1 MTLIKFEP
9 NNEKLIEMIK
19 SSNNFKTFKE
29 TFNILTSLLWSMTY
43 YSMHVDLKSIN
54 YTEIMNDTIEVFN
67 KLLEK
72 MKNFDKI
79 QLEIINLHKIIHFNL
94 YLQLNSK
101 KYNIS
106 NKLNMDFLKKIT
118 FYYPPSEEAYISS
131 KTDNQKLIY
140 ISSIRS
146 EKILINQRLLLLTN

>member
-79 QLEIINLHKIIHFNL
+79 QLEIINLHKINEKFH
-94 YLQLNSK
+94 YD
-101 KYNIS
+101 
-106 NKLNMDFLKKIT
+106 NKIVC
-118 FYYPPSEEAYISS
+118 
-131 KTDNQKLIY
+131 
-140 ISSIRS
+140 
-146 EKILINQRLLLLTN
+146 